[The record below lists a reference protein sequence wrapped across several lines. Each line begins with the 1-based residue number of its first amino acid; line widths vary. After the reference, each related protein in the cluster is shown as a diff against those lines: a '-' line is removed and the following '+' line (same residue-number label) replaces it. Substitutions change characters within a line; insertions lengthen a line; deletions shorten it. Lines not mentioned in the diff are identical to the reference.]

1 MLSVLLGWIPVIG
14 PIIDGFFGFLNKK
27 TDASV
32 RKEELM
38 VDENKAKI
46 AAQTTILQT
55 FKDDLGVKL
64 CRDLIL
70 FPVSIWTGLI
80 TWDKIVAHSWPN
92 LVFVINDYQGTLEY
106 LPYAVLAFLFGNAYM
121 LRSK

>member
-46 AAQTTILQT
+46 AAQTTLVTT
-55 FKDDLGVKL
+55 FKDDPGVKL

-70 FPVSIWTGLI
+70 FPVAVWTAI
-80 TWDKIVAHSWPN
+80 TTWDKIVDIHWPF
-92 LVFVINDYQGTLEY
+92 LVIGTLDFKGTLEF
-106 LPYAVLAFLFGNAYM
+106 LPYAVLAFLFGNSFM
-121 LRSK
+121 LRNK